1 MRVAFLRHFHANRW
15 FSGAQ
20 IQALQTAHALQQLGV
35 AVEFVA
41 PDSLPKAD
49 LLHVFGLFSEYV
61 PIVQWY
67 QQRKTPI
74 VISPIFFK
82 DVSTWVKRMHILWAS
97 WGGSLSRR
105 TRVQRALLRSAR
117 CLMPNTRAE
126 AEQVWRYFR
135 VATPAV
141 VVPNGVDARFA
152 RGDPRL
158 FRETF
163 GIRGDFVLC
172 VGRIERRKN
181 QLRLVQALRGTG
193 IPLVI
198 VGECIARKYLA
209 RCRRAA
215 DANVYF
221 LPAVPH
227 DSPLL
232 ASAYAACRVF
242 ALPSLLETPGL
253 AALEAG
259 VAGAR
264 LVVTPYGGTTEYFQQ
279 FARYPNPRS
288 VAAIRA
294 AILEAWESPHDPE
307 AQRLFLLSRYSWAQ
321 VACQTLRVYQQVLE
335 AQYADCGL

>member
-1 MRVAFLRHFHANRW
+1 MRVAFLRHFHPNPW

-20 IQALQTAHALQQLGV
+20 IQALQTAHALQHLGV
-35 AVEFVA
+35 SVQFATQGE
-41 PDSLPKAD
+41 SSEAD
-49 LLHVFGLFSEYV
+49 LLHVFGLFPEYL
-61 PIVQWY
+61 PTVQWY
-67 QQRKTPI
+67 QRRGTP
-74 VISPIFFK
+74 VVVSPIFFK
-82 DVSTWVKRMHILWAS
+82 DVSTWAKRLQVRWAS
-97 WGGSLSRR
+97 YGGRWSSRW
-105 TRVQRALLRSAR
+105 RVQRALLQSAR
-117 CLMPNTRAE
+117 LLLPNTRAE
-126 AEQVWRYFR
+126 AEQVRRYFR

-152 RGDPRL
+152 EGEPRL
-158 FRETF
+158 FREAF
-163 GIRGDFVLC
+163 GIREDFVLC

-209 RCRRAA
+209 RCQRAA

-221 LPAVPH
+221 LPALSH

-264 LVVTPYGGTTEYFQQ
+264 IIVTPHGGAPDYFQQ

-288 VAAIRA
+288 VDSIRA
-294 AILEAWESPHDPE
+294 AILDAWDATHDPE
-307 AQRLFLLSRYSWAQ
+307 AQRQFLLNRYSWTQ
-321 VACQTLRVYQQVLE
+321 VAHETLQAYQRVLLC
-335 AQYADCGL
+335 ATP